1 MNRCMTTPTRLAVLA
16 LVVVSLVPL
25 GGAAEACATSH
36 IRISLFGFP
45 PEAVSRG
52 FYYVSE
58 PTDTSFSIGAGGDA
72 CEEPAAVDYATSGG
86 SATPGSDYQPVS
98 GTAQLFL
105 PTHGTDSMTVP
116 VTISPD
122 EEVEQPVVE
131 WTQIVLSNPQ
141 NAALAETSTA
151 PLFIIDDDG
160 SARVGFEGDSYSQ
173 SETLTAVRIPVFRA
187 GDASGST
194 SVSYSVSPAPT
205 NPATPGA
212 DYHAAPQGT
221 LNFAPNDRVEGI
233 DLTIVNDQVSEA
245 SEGVVISLTG
255 DSVVAGNMTLT
266 ILDNEESQAPTS
278 RFHHP
283 RNRWKYNKADYRIRE
298 FHIFAIDEGGSGV
311 VAAEM
316 ALRRNLVNGKCAW
329 KVKKGWQK
337 KDCQNRT
344 WLPTKYDDV
353 GELFFYRMNQLK
365 PSVKTKIKN
374 YTAFSQAIDGAGNV
388 EKEFTKKRNMNT
400 FEIRRKGKTQKA

>member
-1 MNRCMTTPTRLAVLA
+1 MTKPSRLAVLA
-16 LVVVSLVPL
+16 SLLVSLAPF
-25 GGAAEACATSH
+25 GGAAKACVTSH

-52 FYYVSE
+52 FYYVLE
-58 PTDTSFSIGAGGDA
+58 PTDMSFAIGAGGDA
-72 CEEPAAVDYATSGG
+72 CEEPAAVDYATTGG
-86 SATPGSDYQPVS
+86 SATPGSDYESVS
-98 GTAQLFL
+98 GTAPLFL
-105 PTHGTDSMTVP
+105 PTHGTDSETIP
-116 VTISPD
+116 VTIEDDSL
-122 EEVEQPVVE
+122 EESVVE
-131 WTQIVLSNPQ
+131 STEIVLSNPQ
-141 NAALAETSTA
+141 NAALADFWSA

-160 SARVGFEGDSYSQ
+160 PTARVGFEGDSYSQ
-173 SETLTAVRIPVFRA
+173 SETFTAVRIPVFRA

-194 SVSYSVSPAPT
+194 SVSYSVSPAPA

-221 LNFAPNDRVEGI
+221 LNFAPTDRVEGI

-245 SEGVVISLTG
+245 SEGVVITLTG

-266 ILDNEESQAPTS
+266 ILDNEENVPPVS

-298 FHIFAIDEGGSGV
+298 FHIFATDEGGSGV
-311 VAAEM
+311 VGAEM
-316 ALRRNLVNGKCAW
+316 ALRRNLKNGKCAW

-353 GELFFYRMNQLK
+353 GELFYYRMNQLK

-374 YTAFSQAIDGAGNV
+374 YTAFSRAIDGAGNV
-388 EKEFTKKRNMNT
+388 EQEFTKKRNMNT